1 MMTRSDHEAKQLPEG
16 GSGAA
21 WAEWIVVT
29 VILIAA
35 SYALFQAVG
44 VELGASLS
52 DALERLKSILGGI
65 MTLPKSGR

>member
-1 MMTRSDHEAKQLPEG
+1 MMTRSDHEETQLPEG
-16 GSGAA
+16 DSGAA